1 MKFYETNP
9 IFDKLLIKHI
19 GCVQAQKDESKARAE
34 AELDQLGGGRGA
46 SLTGL
51 ETIPEQRAQA
61 YDEYG
66 QPIVMDEA
74 YRKSL
79 ARERWHWA
87 FTKIVQVRYSF
98 LHICGV
104 LVYTNV
110 RGVVEFLTWGYKI
123 SYISLKQ

>member
-1 MKFYETNP
+1 MKLYETSP
-9 IFDKLLIKHI
+9 IFDELLIKHI

-98 LHICGV
+98 YIF
-104 LVYTNV
+104 
-110 RGVVEFLTWGYKI
+110 VVF
-123 SYISLKQ
+123 